1 MARSS
6 LRIALLEEDDHAT
19 FLDLWVRRR
28 VESGASP
35 DAAWRAAREGR
46 LATAL
51 GHEGVV
57 VLLAAAGHEPVG
69 FVLAS
74 VAPLSFL
81 TEQASLT
88 VEDVYVDPEHR
99 SRGVSVAL
107 LRALAHHAERSG
119 IGHVG
124 VSLSASDRGAH
135 RTLARLGFV
144 PTVTRRVSTTA
155 GLLRRLDAGDQEQRA
170 VLHRR
175 RVLQARRGHP
185 AGRVEAGGPA

>member
-1 MARSS
+1 MARAS
-6 LRIALLEEDDHAT
+6 LRISLVEEEDHAS

-28 VESGASP
+28 VESGANP

-46 LATAL
+46 LASAL
-51 GHEGVV
+51 GHDGVV
-57 VLLAAAGHEPVG
+57 VLLATTGHEPVG

-81 TEQASLT
+81 SEQASMT

-99 SRGVSVAL
+99 RRGVSLAL
-107 LRALAHHAERSG
+107 LRALAHHAERCG
-119 IGHVG
+119 IGHLG
-124 VSLSASDRGAH
+124 VSVSASDRGAH

-155 GLLRRLDAGDQEQRA
+155 GLLRRLDDGDQGQRA

-175 RVLQARRGHP
+175 RVLHARRGAA
-185 AGRVEAGGPA
+185 AGRVEAGGPL